1 MKLKYLIVILIL
13 SVVILFGYWIKCQ
26 TSTNLSESVSLS
38 NFIPF
43 KYFQRNDVISVPE
56 PGIILSDSFEKRP
69 IINNWSKLWMREKGK
84 VTQSYDSNGTNNSR
98 CLLVKSNSTK
108 SWVYSH
114 NKYVEVL
121 KGDVFSFEGFAKIQG
136 DKISAYAGIAAF
148 DKHKKPIKW
157 NYISEKVDKTKKWIK
172 VKSKFVVPNG
182 INYICFRLSGV
193 GIGKFKFDDIIFK
206 KEDLSVSE

>member
-1 MKLKYLIVILIL
+1 MKLKYLIAILIL

-26 TSTNLSESVSLS
+26 TSANLSESVSLS

-43 KYFQRNDVISVPE
+43 KYLLRNDVISVPE
-56 PGIILSDSFEKRP
+56 PGIILYDSFEKIP
-69 IINNWSKLWMREKGK
+69 IISNWSKLWMREEGK
-84 VTQSYDSNGTNNSR
+84 VTRCYDSNGINNSR
-98 CLLVKSNSTK
+98 CLLVKNNSTK
-108 SWVYSH
+108 SWAYSH

-157 NYISEKVDKTKKWIK
+157 NYISEKVEETNKWIK
-172 VKSKFVVPNG
+172 IKKKFIIPDN
-182 INYICFRLSGV
+182 IKYIRFRLSGV
-193 GIGKFKFDDIIFK
+193 GIGGFKFDDICFR
-206 KEDLSVSE
+206 KEGLSVSE

>member
-1 MKLKYLIVILIL
+1 MKLKYLIGILIL
-13 SVVILFGYWIKCQ
+13 SIVILFGYWIKCQ
-26 TSTNLSESVSLS
+26 TSANLSESVSLS

-43 KYFQRNDVISVPE
+43 KYLQRNDVISVPE
-56 PGIILSDSFEKRP
+56 PGIILYDSFEKRP
-69 IINNWSKLWMREKGK
+69 LISNWSKLWMREEGK
-84 VTQSYDSNGTNNSR
+84 VTLDYDSNGINNSR

-114 NKYVEVL
+114 NKYVEVM

-157 NYISEKVDKTKKWIK
+157 NYISEKVGKTNKWIK
-172 VKSKFVVPNG
+172 VNNRFIVPKG
-182 INYICFRLSGV
+182 VNYIGFRLSGV
-193 GIGKFKFDDIIFK
+193 GIGEFKFDNICFR
-206 KEDLSVSE
+206 KE